1 MDLRDYAPASVS
13 ISERYLNMSDGVGL
27 RVIDFV
33 PADDSASKPMVV
45 FVAGWISL
53 ISGWKGFLRRLTE
66 THRVLYVESREK
78 FSSRVVDVKATEF
91 DLPRVT
97 RDVQEVIEQGVPAG
111 RAFVLSGSSL
121 GATAIMEYLMTQ
133 QGPQPIGNAL
143 IAPNP
148 ELRFPAPIMAIIKLF
163 PPRAYA
169 PVREFAKW
177 YLRNFRLDPK
187 KEPEQVEKYENT
199 LDQADPYKLKKNVFA
214 LMKYRAWGRMHRIT
228 QDCLIIGASADKLH
242 GLENLE
248 RMIAEMPKARLEAM
262 ASNKATHEAGA
273 ADLVAAYVDGLPHSA
288 A

>member
-1 MDLRDYAPASVS
+1 MQMNLKDYAPDSVT
-13 ISERYLNMSDGVGL
+13 ISERYLTMSDDVEL
-27 RVIDFV
+27 RVFDFV
-33 PADDSASKPMVV
+33 PANDDATKPVVV

-53 ISGWKGFLRRLTE
+53 ISGWQGFLRRMSE
-66 THRVLYVESREK
+66 THRLLYVETREK
-78 FSSRVVDVKATEF
+78 FSSRVADIRNTAF

-97 RDVQEVIEQGVPAG
+97 LDVQEVLEQGVSAG
-111 RAFVLSGSSL
+111 RPFVLSGSSL

-133 QGPQPIGNAL
+133 QGPQPLGNAL

-177 YLRNFRLDPK
+177 YLRTFRLDPK
-187 KEPEQVEKYENT
+187 KEPEQVKKYENT

-214 LMKYRAWGRMHRIT
+214 LMKYRAWGRMHLIT

-248 RMIAEMPKARLEAM
+248 RMIAEMPKAKLQAM
-262 ASNKATHEAGA
+262 ESNKATHGAGA
-273 ADLVAAYVDGLPHSA
+273 ADLVAAYIADL
-288 A
+288 

>member
-1 MDLRDYAPASVS
+1 MDLANYAPDSVT
-13 ISERYLNMSDGVGL
+13 ISERYLPMSDGVEL
-27 RVIDFV
+27 RVFDFV
-33 PADDSASKPMVV
+33 PADDDAAKPVVV

-53 ISGWKGFLRRLTE
+53 ISGWQGFLRRLTE
-66 THRVLYVESREK
+66 THRVLYVETREK
-78 FSSRVVDVKATEF
+78 FSSRVTDMKNTDF
-91 DLPRVT
+91 DLPRLIL
-97 RDVQEVIEQGVPAG
+97 DVREVLEQGVEPG
-111 RAFVLSGSSL
+111 RDFVLSGSSL

-133 QGPQPIGNAL
+133 EGPEPLGNAL

-169 PVREFAKW
+169 PVREFSKW
-177 YLRNFRLDPK
+177 YLRTFRLDPK

-214 LMKYRAWGRMHRIT
+214 LMRYRAWGRMHDIV

-248 RMIAEMPKARLEAM
+248 RMLAEMPKAKLEAM
-262 ASNKATHEAGA
+262 ESNKATHGAGA
-273 ADLVAAYVDGLPHSA
+273 ADLVTAYVDELLKS
-288 A
+288 

>member
-1 MDLRDYAPASVS
+1 MDLKDYAAEAVS
-13 ISERYLNMSDGVGL
+13 TQERYLTMSDGVAL
-27 RVIDFV
+27 RVFDFI
-33 PADDSASKPMVV
+33 PANDASDKPVVV
-45 FVAGWISL
+45 FIAGWISL
-53 ISGWKGFLRRLTE
+53 ISGWQGFLQRMTE
-66 THRVLYVESREK
+66 THRVLYVETREK
-78 FSSRVVDVKATEF
+78 FSSKVVDIKSTDF
-91 DLPRVT
+91 DLPRLIK
-97 RDVQEVIEQGVPAG
+97 DVQEVLEQGLEVG
-111 RAFVLSGSSL
+111 RPFVLSGSSL
-121 GATAIMEYLMTQ
+121 GATAVMEYLMTQ
-133 QGPQPIGNAL
+133 QGPQPMGNAL

-214 LMKYRAWGRMHRIT
+214 LMRYRAWGRMHLIT

-248 RMIAEMPKARLEAM
+248 RMIAEMPKAKLEAM
-262 ASNKATHEAGA
+262 ESNKATHGAGA
-273 ADLVAAYVDGLPHSA
+273 ADLVAAYIAKLA
-288 A
+288 

>member
-1 MDLRDYAPASVS
+1 MDLSDYAPDSVS
-13 ISERYLNMSDGVGL
+13 ISERYLTMSDGVEL
-27 RVIDFV
+27 RVFDFI
-33 PADDSASKPMVV
+33 PADDDAAKPVVV

-53 ISGWKGFLRRLTE
+53 ISGWKGFLRRMTE

-78 FSSRVVDVKATEF
+78 FSSRVPDMKTTAF

-97 RDVQEVIEQGVPAG
+97 KDVQEVVEQGVDEG
-111 RAFVLSGSSL
+111 RDFVLSGSSL

-133 QGPQPIGNAL
+133 QGPQPLGNAL

-177 YLRNFRLDPK
+177 YLRTFRLDPK

-214 LMKYRAWGRMHRIT
+214 LMKYRAWGRMHNIV

-248 RMIAEMPKARLEAM
+248 RMIAEMPSARLEAM
-262 ASNKATHEAGA
+262 ESNKATHEGGA
-273 ADLVAAYVDGLPHSA
+273 ADIVAAYIGGLTR
-288 A
+288 

>member
-1 MDLRDYAPASVS
+1 MDLRDYAASNVNV
-13 ISERYLNMSDGVGL
+13 SERYLPMSDGVGL
-27 RVIDFV
+27 RVFEFV
-33 PADDSASKPMVV
+33 PEADDASKPIVV

-53 ISGWKGFLRRLTE
+53 ISGWQGFLQRLTE
-66 THRVLYVESREK
+66 THRVLYIETREK
-78 FSSRVVDVKATEF
+78 FSSRVTDVKGTDF
-91 DLPRVT
+91 DLPRLILDI
-97 RDVQEVIEQGVPAG
+97 RESLEQGVPQG

-148 ELRFPAPIMAIIKLF
+148 ELRFPGLIMAIIKLF
-163 PPRAYA
+163 PPAAYA

-177 YLRNFRLDPK
+177 YLRTFRLDPK

-214 LMKYRAWGRMHRIT
+214 LMNYRAWGRMHAIT

-248 RMIAEMPKARLEAM
+248 RMIAEMPAAKLEAM
-262 ASNKATHEAGA
+262 ESNKATHGAGA
-273 ADLVAAYVDGLPHSA
+273 ADLVTAYIAKLPA
-288 A
+288 

>member
-1 MDLRDYAPASVS
+1 MDLRDYAPATVS
-13 ISERYLNMSDGVGL
+13 ISERYLSMSDGVEL
-27 RVIDFV
+27 RVFDFV
-33 PADDSASKPMVV
+33 PENDDPAKPMVV

-53 ISGWKGFLRRLTE
+53 ISGWQGFLRQLTE
-66 THRVLYVESREK
+66 THRVLYVETREK
-78 FSSRVVDVKATEF
+78 FSSRVADIKNTDF
-91 DLPRVT
+91 DLPRLIT
-97 RDVQEVIEQGVPAG
+97 DVRETLEQGVDAG
-111 RAFVLSGSSL
+111 RDFVLSGSSL

-133 QGPQPIGNAL
+133 EGPQPLGNAL

-177 YLRNFRLDPK
+177 YLRTFRLDPK

-214 LMKYRAWGRMHRIT
+214 LMRYRAWGRMHQIV

-248 RMIAEMPKARLEAM
+248 RMIAEMPSARLEAM
-262 ASNKATHEAGA
+262 ESNKATHGAGA
-273 ADLVAAYVDGLPHSA
+273 ADIVAAYVDALSKS
-288 A
+288 